1 MSDYTKNESVLA
13 AILARL
19 TAGRPD
25 PAAEL
30 DALLAMVSDY
40 DREDVA
46 RAIARY
52 GLTTDLA
59 ALCEFGQ
66 ADAPLDLLSADMIL
80 TTEWPDP
87 VWAVP
92 GLLPVGLAILAG
104 APKVGKSWLALQI
117 AQAVAAGGYIFN
129 QLVERGPVLYLALE
143 DPPRRLQERMLKQ
156 KWPNGLDAD
165 FLTVGGF
172 QDHIGDLRNGGGEK
186 LARQI
191 ERRGY
196 RFVAIDTF
204 SRAISGDQNDVAEM
218 TAWLTPIQEIAHSR
232 NCSFTLVDHHRKIGG
247 AYQNAIA
254 DILGSTAKGAM
265 ADTALGLYRESGKAG
280 AKLVV
285 TGREVEE
292 RNFNLKFDGITGCW
306 QIDNTV
312 EELTDQ
318 QAELLDVLESIG
330 PAGVQDVADAVKRNK
345 GTVYQQLS
353 DLEGK
358 GKVMRGE
365 GRKWQ
370 IIE

>member
-1 MSDYTKNESVLA
+1 MS
-13 AILARL
+13 
-19 TAGRPD
+19 
-25 PAAEL
+25 
-30 DALLAMVSDY
+30 
-40 DREDVA
+40 
-46 RAIARY
+46 
-52 GLTTDLA
+52 
-59 ALCEFGQ
+59 
-66 ADAPLDLLSADMIL
+66 
-80 TTEWPDP
+80 
-87 VWAVP
+87 
-92 GLLPVGLAILAG
+92 
-104 APKVGKSWLALQI
+104 
-117 AQAVAAGGYIFN
+117 
-129 QLVERGPVLYLALE
+129 
-143 DPPRRLQERMLKQ
+143 KQ
-156 KWPNGLDAD
+156 KWPIGLDAN

-292 RNFNLKFDGITGCW
+292 RTFNLKFDGITGCW

-318 QAELLDVLESIG
+318 QAELLDVLENLG
-330 PAGVQDVADAVKRNK
+330 PAGVQHIADAVKRNK
-345 GTVYQQLS
+345 GTVFQQLS
-353 DLEGK
+353 DLEAK
-358 GKVMRGE
+358 GKVTRGE
-365 GRKWQ
+365 GKKWQ